1 VQEAPIAKVV
11 AQLGAPD
18 GKLPVFTREKVCGVA
33 PPNVNVP
40 PASAVFPV
48 LVTVSV
54 SGAEVVV
61 VNQLPKLSVAGDTLA
76 DCVIAAP
83 VPLKETA
90 DPVTLTLALIV
101 SVPAKGPAAVGVNTT
116 LIVQVDAAFNVVPHV
131 PPAVPAGLEN
141 GAVAVIVMPLRLAV
155 PTLCTMSCCG
165 ALVLPVAIVPN
176 DNGPPV
182 TFAIAVAAA
191 GTNSTAPAFTK
202 PLVFRCV
209 PK

>member
-1 VQEAPIAKVV
+1 VHEAPIAKVV

-18 GKLPVFTREKVCGVA
+18 GKLPVLIREKVCRVA
-33 PPNVNVP
+33 PPKVNVP

-54 SGAEVVV
+54 SGTELVA
-61 VNQLPKLSVAGDTLA
+61 VNQLPKLSAAGDTLA
-76 DCVIAAP
+76 DCVTAAP
-83 VPLKETA
+83 VPLSETG
-90 DPVTLTLALIV
+90 DPVTLTLAVIV
-101 SVPAKGPAAVGVNTT
+101 SVPAKEPAAVGVNTT

-131 PPAVPAGLEN
+131 PPVVPASLEN
-141 GAVAVIVMPLRLAV
+141 GAVAVIVIPVRLAV
-155 PTLCTMSCCG
+155 PTLCSTSCCG
-165 ALVLPVAIVPN
+165 ALMLPVPIVPN

-191 GTNSTAPAFTK
+191 GTNSTAPASTK
-202 PLVFRCV
+202 PSVLRCV